1 MKVDPHGLVRLVEGV
16 HHFFSEYW
24 GQMYALAFISSP
36 YVCAFI
42 LIGGFR
48 PSFWRQFYWAD
59 KRRLAPRWRGPLP
72 PVLPPPVIAS
82 AVTPQSLDDIDDESQ
97 FFCA

>member
-1 MKVDPHGLVRLVEGV
+1 MKVDPHWFVRLIDGV

-24 GQMYALAFISSP
+24 GQMYAIALVSSP

-42 LIGGFR
+42 LIGAYR

-59 KRRLAPRWRGPLP
+59 KRRPAPRWRGPLP
-72 PVLPPPVIAS
+72 PVLPPPVIEPV
-82 AVTPQSLDDIDDESQ
+82 VTPRSLADVDDEPQS
-97 FFCA
+97 FCA